1 MPPCRQR
8 AALNARPPLRLLP
21 ARTQLDQLRDRWHAG
36 GLARPVFELAF
47 HWLDRHCP
55 PDPVRPVL
63 VHGDFRNGNLIVGP
77 EGIRA
82 VLDWEVTHLGDPLED
97 LAWICVNS
105 WRFGEI
111 DRPVGGFGS
120 REALLAGYRG
130 AGGDA
135 VDAAGLHFFEVL
147 GSLRWGIACAG
158 MVETFRSGAD
168 ASVERAMIAR
178 RASETEIDLLTLLL
192 PRS

>member
-1 MPPCRQR
+1 MVEMG
-8 AALNARPPLRLLP
+8 LL
-21 ARTQLDQLRDRWHAG
+21 L
-36 GLARPVFELAF
+36 EM
-47 HWLDRHCP
+47 
-55 PDPVRPVL
+55 
-63 VHGDFRNGNLIVGP
+63 DFRIVSRVLDGHDLY